1 MLSSSS
7 LRDSLAQCLETIH
20 VKGAARHFSGKV
32 RENFW
37 FDSGRMA
44 IVVTDRVSVFDFKIG
59 TIPYKGQVLNQL
71 AAWWFDRLDE
81 IAIPHHLLAVP
92 HPNVS
97 VVRAVTPLPIEMVI
111 RAYLT
116 GTTTTSSWYAYQ
128 NRDRLICGIRM
139 PEGMKKNERFP
150 EPIITPTTK
159 PTEGHD
165 ENVSRADIL
174 ARGLM
179 TEDVLDRAEDY
190 ARRMFAHGQNV
201 ASERGL
207 ILVDT
212 KYEMGL
218 GQDGELIVI
227 DEVHTPDSS
236 RYWMAES
243 YAARMAAGAEPD
255 GLDKEFVRRMII
267 DNGYRVGSDDHPARF
282 LTDDIRVAAAEKYLR
297 LYATVTGQAPE
308 LRAVREDEL
317 IGVLERVRAG
327 QTATS
332 DVYSLRN

>member
-1 MLSSSS
+1 MIRTPLS
-7 LRDSLAQCLETIH
+7 LRDSLAHCLEQLQFA
-20 VKGAARHFSGKV
+20 GAARHYSGKV
-32 RENFW
+32 RETFRFANA
-37 FDSGRMA
+37 RMA

-81 IAIPHHLLAVP
+81 IAIPHHLIAVP

-97 VVRAVTPLPIEMVI
+97 VVRAVTPLPIEIVV

-128 NRDRLICGIRM
+128 HHDRRICGIEM
-139 PEGMKKNERFP
+139 PAGMKKNEPFP
-150 EPIITPTTK
+150 APIITPTTK
-159 PTEGHD
+159 PMEGHD

-174 ARGLM
+174 ARGLVA
-179 TEDVLDRAEDY
+179 EPVLGRAEAY
-190 ARRMFAHGQNV
+190 AMRMFAHGQKV
-201 ASERGL
+201 AAARGL

-218 GQDGELIVI
+218 SDDGELIVI

-243 YAARMAAGAEPD
+243 YEARMAAGAEPES
-255 GLDKEFVRRMII
+255 LDKEFVRRMIVGG
-267 DNGYRVGSDDHPARF
+267 GYRVESNDHPGRF
-282 LTDDIRVAAAEKYLR
+282 LTDDIRLAAAEKYLK
-297 LYATVTGQAPE
+297 LYEAMTGQPPE
-308 LRAVREDEL
+308 LRPVRQDEL
-317 IGVLERVRAG
+317 THVLETVAAAAR
-327 QTATS
+327 T
-332 DVYSLRN
+332 